1 MAETEHE
8 SKIKLVDAAVSV
20 VRAKGYAAARVDDI
34 CAAAGL
40 TKGKRITCYEHVRF
54 EAEQAGG
61 TFVDQQAIRDGRII
75 TGQTWQSHPEFY
87 REIFAK

>member
-34 CAAAGL
+34 CAAA
-40 TKGKRITCYEHVRF
+40 
-54 EAEQAGG
+54 
-61 TFVDQQAIRDGRII
+61 
-75 TGQTWQSHPEFY
+75 
-87 REIFAK
+87 

>member
-40 TKGKRITCYEHVRF
+40 TKGSFFHHFDSKEDLALAAAERWGATTARPVRCRRLPRT
-54 EAEQAGG
+54 A
-61 TFVDQQAIRDGRII
+61 
-75 TGQTWQSHPEFY
+75 
-87 REIFAK
+87 